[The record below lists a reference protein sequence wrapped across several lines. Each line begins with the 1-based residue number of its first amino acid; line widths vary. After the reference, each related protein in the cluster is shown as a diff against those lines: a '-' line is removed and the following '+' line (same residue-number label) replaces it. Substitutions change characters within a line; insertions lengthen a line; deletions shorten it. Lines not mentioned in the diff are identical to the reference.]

1 MKLDELAPLHKY
13 IQAQGL
19 TYKEALARALANK
32 LDIYYVFDQWTRVS
46 YVLEED
52 FINGTVTDKTFR
64 ESPNLIEHEYETCDL
79 VSLTPD
85 HIRWLW
91 NAGSTDLSNLTVVEL
106 LEPGKPE
113 GYVIAGLVG
122 ETEEMLV
129 IDNLFVDPNP
139 KSRQADQDAPEAAN
153 EKPSSTALK
162 VVGLLMHHLAKSPKY
177 ASGSSPNKS
186 PIKELLLDLA
196 GELGVSTYG
205 LSKVDERLL
214 TEAMR
219 YLETQKN

>member
-1 MKLDELAPLHKY
+1 MKLDELTPLHKY
-13 IQAQGL
+13 IQVQGL

-64 ESPNLIEHEYETCDL
+64 ESPNLIEHEYGTCDL

-91 NAGSTDLSNLTVVEL
+91 NAGSTDLPNLAVAEL

-122 ETEEMLV
+122 ETDEMLV

-139 KSRQADQDAPEAAN
+139 KCRKSDQDAIGAN
-153 EKPSSTALK
+153 KEKPSSTALK

-186 PIKELLLDLA
+186 QIKELLLDLA
-196 GELGVSTYG
+196 DELGVNNYG

-214 TEAMR
+214 AEAMR

>member
-1 MKLDELAPLHKY
+1 MKLDELTPLHKY
-13 IQAQGL
+13 IQEQGL

-32 LDIYYVFDQWTRVS
+32 LDIYYVFDQWARVS
-46 YVLEED
+46 FVLEED
-52 FINGTVTDKTFR
+52 FSNGTVTDKTFR
-64 ESPNLIEHEYETCDL
+64 ESPSLIETEYETCDL

-91 NAGSTDLSNLTVVEL
+91 NAGSTELSNLTVAEL

-122 ETEEMLV
+122 ETDEMLV
-129 IDNLFVDPNP
+129 SGNLFVDPKP
-139 KSRQADQDAPEAAN
+139 KSLQPDQSAPGAAN

-177 ASGSSPNKS
+177 ASGSYPNKS
-186 PIKELLLDLA
+186 QIKELLLDLA
-196 GELGVSTYG
+196 DELGVSNYG